1 MADGDVVGLSE
12 YRLEGTSETDDFDFP
27 AGFLLGFV
35 ASGVGFIALLTSG
48 SRYLYARSKD

>member
-12 YRLEGTSETDDFDFP
+12 YRLEGTSEMDDFDFV

-35 ASGVGFIALLTSG
+35 VSGVGFIALLASG
-48 SRYLYARSKD
+48 SLFLYARSKD